1 MKVDRDAL
9 VATVSRMKSE
19 GFDYL
24 VKVTAV
30 DYADHIDVLYILR
43 NTDTSKDEILEVMLD
58 PEDLRIHTIINIH
71 KSADWYEREMSEMFG
86 IGILGR
92 NAPRL
97 LLEKW
102 DGVDPPLRKV
112 FAWNAAYKTKEDK

>member
-1 MKVDRDAL
+1 ML

-24 VKVTAV
+24 VKATAV
-30 DYADHIDVLYILR
+30 DYADHVDVLYILR
-43 NTDTSKDEILEVMLD
+43 NTDASKDEILEVMLD
-58 PEDLRIHTIINIH
+58 PKDLRIHTIINIH

-86 IGILGR
+86 IEILGR

-112 FAWNAAYKTKEDK
+112 FAWDATYKTKEDR